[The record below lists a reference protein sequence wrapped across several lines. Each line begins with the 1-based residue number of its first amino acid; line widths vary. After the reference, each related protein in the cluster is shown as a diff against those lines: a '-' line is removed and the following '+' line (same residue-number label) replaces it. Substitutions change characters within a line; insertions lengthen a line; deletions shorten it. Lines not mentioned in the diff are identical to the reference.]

1 MAETSPIRPT
11 DDEARALAAMLMREA
26 RTVALG
32 VIEPGT
38 SVPMVTRIAI
48 AVEGSGVPV
57 ALVSGLSQHTAA
69 LRDTPSASLLFGE
82 PGAKGDPLTHPRL
95 TLVCR
100 ARFVAP
106 GGETHGQLR
115 SLWLARQPKAKL
127 YIDFGDFAFVR
138 FDVQAGHLNGGFG
151 QAFRLEPA
159 DLGLCPPSA

>member
-69 LRDTPSASLLFGE
+69 LREMPSASLLFGE
-82 PGAKGDPLTHPRL
+82 PGPKGDPLTHPRL
-95 TLVCR
+95 TVQ
-100 ARFVAP
+100 AEAAFVPRSGDAHA
-106 GGETHGQLR
+106 GLR
-115 SLWLARQPKAKL
+115 DLWLSRHPKAKL
-127 YIDFGDFAFVR
+127 YVDFGDFVFVR
-138 FDVQAGHLNGGFG
+138 FRPLRAYLNGGFG
-151 QAFRLEPA
+151 RAFVLTPD
-159 DLGLCPPSA
+159 DLRQG

>member
-48 AVEGSGVPV
+48 AVEGSGGGAV
-57 ALVSGLSQHTAA
+57 ALVSDLSQHTAA
-69 LRDTPSASLLFGE
+69 LRETPSASLLFGE

-95 TLVCR
+95 TVQ
-100 ARFVAP
+100 AEAAFVPRVGDQHA
-106 GGETHGQLR
+106 GLR
-115 SLWLARQPKAKL
+115 DLWLSRHPKAKL
-127 YIDFGDFAFVR
+127 YVDFGDFVFVR
-138 FDVQAGHLNGGFG
+138 FRPLRAYLNGGFG
-151 QAFRLEPA
+151 RAFVLTPD
-159 DLGLCPPSA
+159 DLCRG

>member
-1 MAETSPIRPT
+1 MAEPSPIRPT
-11 DDEARALAAMLMREA
+11 NDEARALAAMLLREA

-69 LRDTPSASLLFGE
+69 LQGTPSASLLFGE

-95 TLVCR
+95 TVQ
-100 ARFVAP
+100 AEAAFVPRSGDAHA
-106 GGETHGQLR
+106 ELR
-115 SLWLARQPKAKL
+115 TLWLSRHPKAKL
-127 YIDFGDFAFVR
+127 YVDFGDFVFVR
-138 FDVQAGHLNGGFG
+138 FRPLRAYLNGGFG
-151 QAFRLEPA
+151 RAFVLTPD
-159 DLGLCPPSA
+159 DLCRG